1 MRAYLLTTTATMA
14 LLAAT
19 SSTHAQTNWTG
30 AVSSN
35 WFTAGNW
42 IAGVPTGGTNANIN
56 TVSPNPTVVASPWWD
71 SAEYSAVGQNGTGM
85 LTIQNGGTVSDFP
98 SVRSAIYRARR
109 AR

>member
-30 AVSSN
+30 AVSSD

-42 IAGVPTGGTNANIN
+42 TAGVPTAVTSANID
-56 TVSPNPTVVASPWWD
+56 TVTPNPTVIASPG
-71 SAEYSAVGQNGTGM
+71 AQ
-85 LTIQNGGTVSDFP
+85 Q
-98 SVRSAIYRARR
+98 R
-109 AR
+109 